1 VVKHFQP
8 ALQKGSKVV
17 NLTAKVASITN
28 NDMGGW
34 YSYRA
39 SKTALNMS
47 KDPPSRFN
55 NFFLLLIPVIFAML
69 SIYLIGILQ
78 MKFIKFMLINSF
90 FSHQKPRDRVGP

>member
-1 VVKHFQP
+1 MAKHFQP

-17 NLTAKVASITN
+17 NLTAKVASIAN

-47 KDPPSRFN
+47 KDPKPHLAQNFIYNVN
-55 NFFLLLIPVIFAML
+55 NTINNNIFL
-69 SIYLIGILQ
+69 
-78 MKFIKFMLINSF
+78 
-90 FSHQKPRDRVGP
+90 